1 MAMSTNGL
9 LKWITFHLKLNV
21 SSIFNKFIKFIQGV
35 PTEWSP
41 ASNKPNTV
49 DGSYKESKTQYS
61 FILQYKMSSERTNSF
76 TLNIYLNIKFLPPLT
91 ILFQENINTE
101 HVQLGAQ
108 LQGE

>member
-1 MAMSTNGL
+1 M
-9 LKWITFHLKLNV
+9 
-21 SSIFNKFIKFIQGV
+21 
-35 PTEWSP
+35 
-41 ASNKPNTV
+41 

-61 FILQYKMSSERTNSF
+61 FILQYKMSSERTTSF
-76 TLNIYLNIKFLPPLT
+76 TLNIYLNIKCLPPLT